1 MTENDVS
8 TPTMERCVTS
18 YPVRRRYRPGVVH
31 PPEVSTVKDTIDIHC
46 HAHEGQQDALA
57 LAKYASECGMAGIL
71 FKTIAGMSNEGP
83 TVRHIE
89 NDLAEWAAKSGIT
102 PVRCWAGHLLG
113 ASGDAPTVGEAVESI
128 DGGVMALW
136 LPVFNHANTYATVG
150 GRNIWWDKDADPDAH
165 SEPLPWDQALD
176 LGHYLLDGN
185 GALKPEIIDILKIIA
200 DRDVAL
206 FFGHAT
212 HKEIFLIAEEVVRL
226 GIRRA
231 VIDHPYSPF
240 VNLSVAQMKELTAA
254 GILFNFTFDELSP
267 LLGVDP
273 AKMYAAIREVGV
285 ENFTLSSDAG
295 EPLFPNSVEAMR
307 LIRAYMDAFGLSAD
321 ELYRVCTVNPARVVG
336 EPDLALRT
344 EATAIVS

>member
-1 MTENDVS
+1 MADNDVS
-8 TPTMERCVTS
+8 TPTQERCVTS

-31 PPEVSTVKDTIDIHC
+31 PPEISTVRDAIDIHC

-71 FKTIAGMSNEGP
+71 FKTVAGMSDEGP
-83 TVRHIE
+83 TVRRIAQE
-89 NDLAEWAAKSGIT
+89 LGEWAAGAGVT

-113 ASGDAPTVGEAVESI
+113 ASGDAPTVAEAEASI
-128 DGGVMALW
+128 DGGVIALW

-150 GRNIWWDKDADPDAH
+150 GRNIWWDKNADPNDH
-165 SEPLPWDQALD
+165 SGPLPWDEALD
-176 LGHYLLDGN
+176 LGHYLLSDDGK
-185 GALKPEIIDILKIIA
+185 LKPEVIDILKVIA
-200 DRDVAL
+200 ERDVAL

-212 HKEIFLIAEEVVRL
+212 HEEIFLIAEQVARL

-240 VNLSVAQMKELTAA
+240 VNLSIGQMKELAAA
-254 GILFNFTFDELSP
+254 GILMNFTFDELSP

-285 ENFTLSSDAG
+285 DHFTLSSDAG

-307 LIRAYMDAFGLSAD
+307 LIRSYMEAFGLTED
-321 ELYRVCTVNPARVVG
+321 ELYRVCTVNPAAVVG
-336 EPDLALRT
+336 EPELAR
-344 EATAIVS
+344 AAA